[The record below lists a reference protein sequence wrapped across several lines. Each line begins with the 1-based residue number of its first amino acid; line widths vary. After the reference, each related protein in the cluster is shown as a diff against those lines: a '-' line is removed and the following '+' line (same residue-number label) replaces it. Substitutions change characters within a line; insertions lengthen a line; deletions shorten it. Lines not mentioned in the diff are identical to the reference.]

1 MVQSNAATR
10 LRETLAAPAA
20 APNFLERA
28 RKERVARLAAPAADP
43 VARQEIVPQTPPA
56 RLSVEDAPAA
66 ARHLSAL
73 QRLRAVAAS
82 MKSQVQDDF
91 AEPGNEASVSTA
103 STVPTEVELTE
114 VEGTLSSVRNFND
127 WAVGLVWTED
137 REEVRVT
144 GEVIA
149 GLTEGL
155 EYRFSGVTKSHPK
168 HGDSVEVV
176 SYEPVITLDPKAMER
191 YMVKAFKGIG
201 PAKAAKFIDRVQD
214 LAVDLA
220 WDNAVESAEPLGR
233 AETEEIRHR
242 ALLELRNTL
251 LHEPWKLDLSA
262 LAKDASFADG
272 VDPQAEAKR
281 LVLTRNLMLRL
292 GGVAGL
298 RDGVA
303 KSLAAY
309 LLLQIKGDEPQADAF
324 VDPIEA
330 SWKVLV
336 SNPYAPIRKASGYG
350 FATAELVARSIG
362 VPRDSPLRLAAL
374 VEFAVTQECQRR
386 GHVFLSP
393 KDFVSAVRRVD
404 PTAPAQASLVHGI
417 KAGLLVID
425 AEANR
430 VYAPQMH
437 AAEVRLAKSI
447 ARRIRAETSLTQR
460 SPEAVS
466 AKLKKSASKI
476 NPAFAGGL
484 DAEQVNAVASIMT
497 AQTQLHVLTGGPGT
511 GKTSIIEC
519 LVYLL
524 KGRRFLFAAPTGK
537 ASKVL
542 TSRVKSLGYES
553 NTTCSLLRGS
563 EESGFAINGTEQLE
577 CDVLVIDESTMNGV
591 VMADAIFDALPE
603 DAHVIFLGDP
613 GVPGREGRPARAGQ
627 LPSISPGRFML
638 DLLDLPAVNH
648 VHLTKTWRNSGG
660 ILEVVDEVARGR
672 LVVQDRVSVRFRPL
686 PDAVVGFPGVMQAY
700 LESVQ
705 KYGVESTAMIMPK
718 RQGNRNEPD
727 WNITYA
733 NAVLREVCNPHAI
746 KLPGT
751 MLHLGDRVIL
761 RENMIIKQP
770 DADALGRVAASVA
783 SPLKKG
789 VGSPLDFEKLL
800 RDQGLA
806 QPETSDDD
814 EISPIE
820 DVDFEEA
827 GSERVVNGDTGTLI
841 SYAVDDQN
849 QRMGSP
855 KWVKLALDDGREI
868 WYPGSDLGAIDHA
881 YALTNHAVQGSE
893 YQKVIS
899 VVTPGSPD
907 FMNQNML
914 LTALSRARSDLEI
927 YGDPDTLRKIAA
939 TPMPKRNSALSERV
953 NQEMARLE
961 EIESRDDVAEP
972 VAGD

>member
-1 MVQSNAATR
+1 MVQSNAAKR
-10 LRETLAAPAA
+10 LRETIAAPVATTPA
-20 APNFLERA
+20 NFLERA
-28 RKERVARLAAPAADP
+28 RKERFARLVPAAAPL
-43 VARQEIVPQTPPA
+43 EIVLAA
-56 RLSVEDAPAA
+56 RSSDEDAPAA

-73 QRLRAVAAS
+73 QRLQAMAAS
-82 MKSQVQDDF
+82 MRVQTQDDF
-91 AEPGNEASVSTA
+91 AEPANEASSSIA
-103 STVPTEVELTE
+103 SAAPPSVELTE

-144 GEVIA
+144 GEVVA

-201 PAKAAKFIDRVQD
+201 PAKAAKFIGKVQD
-214 LAVDLA
+214 LALEAA
-220 WDNAVESAEPLGR
+220 WDKAEERAEPLGR
-233 AETEEIRHR
+233 TESDEIRHQ
-242 ALLELRNTL
+242 ALLDLRNTL

-262 LAKDASFADG
+262 LAKDASFSDG

-309 LLLQIKGDEPQADAF
+309 LLVQIKGDEPQADVF
-324 VDPIEA
+324 VDPIES

-336 SNPYAPIRKASGYG
+336 ANPYAPIRKAAGYG
-350 FATAELVARSIG
+350 FATAELVARSLG

-393 KDFVSAVRRVD
+393 RDFVSAVRRVD

-425 AEANR
+425 AGANR
-430 VYAPQMH
+430 VYAPHMY
-437 AAEVRLAKSI
+437 AAEERLAKSI
-447 ARRIRAETSLTQR
+447 ASRIRAGTSLTQR
-460 SPEAVS
+460 SPESVS
-466 AKLKKSASKI
+466 AKLKKSAAKI

-497 AQTQLHVLTGGPGT
+497 ASTQLHVLTGGPGT

-524 KGRRFLFAAPTGK
+524 KGRKFLFAAPTGK

-563 EESGFAINGTEQLE
+563 EESGFAINGGEPLE

-591 VMADAIFDALPE
+591 VMADAIFDALPA

-613 GVPGREGRPARAGQ
+613 GVPAREGRSARAGQ

-660 ILEVVDEVARGR
+660 ILDVVDEVARGE
-672 LVVQDRVSVRFRPL
+672 LVVKDRESVRFRPL

-705 KYGVESTAMIMPK
+705 KFGIENTAMVMPK

-733 NAVLREVCNPHAI
+733 NAVLREVCNPHAN

-789 VGSPLDFEKLL
+789 VEAPLDFAKLL
-800 RDQGLA
+800 RDQGLE
-806 QPETSDDD
+806 QQETSDDGD
-814 EISPIE
+814 ISS
-820 DVDFEEA
+820 DFDNVDFEEA
-827 GSERVVNGDTGTLI
+827 GSVRVVNGDTGTII
-841 SYAVDDQN
+841 SYAVDDKN

-868 WYPGSDLGAIDHA
+868 WYPGSDLGAVDHA
-881 YALTNHAVQGSE
+881 YALTVHAVQGSE

-914 LTALSRARSDLEI
+914 LTSFSRAKSDLEI

-939 TPMPKRNSALSERV
+939 TPMPSRNSALGERV
-953 NQEMARLE
+953 SVEMVRLE
-961 EIESRDDVAEP
+961 EMESRDEVAEP
-972 VAGD
+972 VAED